1 MSRSAARAS
10 IVGRGVGAGAGVLA
24 AVDFGDGVAELGGA
38 AGEVGAALGDSEHPS
53 VSTTRESAVTTRRI
67 HRHYVADKPAF
78 TRAPD
83 RPSGSQDI
91 AGGDNKSRSQRR
103 V

>member
-1 MSRSAARAS
+1 MTA
-10 IVGRGVGAGAGVLA
+10 VG
-24 AVDFGDGVAELGGA
+24 FGDAVVELGVAG
-38 AGEVGAALGDSEHPS
+38 GEVDAALGVSEHPS

-67 HRHYVADKPAF
+67 HRHYVADEPAF

-91 AGGDNKSRSQRR
+91 AAA
-103 V
+103 